1 MSDPTPW
8 ILQVISGATG
18 GNLVGAMRGPAS
30 LGPFLNSMVGA
41 ASGAV
46 LVQGLILGDAF
57 GPVVAAMGG
66 NHSLAGAVAATI
78 GGMAVPLGASFFQ
91 RGS

>member
-8 ILQVISGATG
+8 ILQAISGATG
-18 GNLVGAMRGPAS
+18 GNLVGSLRGSAS
-30 LGPFLNSMVGA
+30 LGPLLNTMLGA
-41 ASGAV
+41 AGGAV

-57 GPVVAAMGG
+57 RPVVAAMGG
-66 NHSLAGAVAATI
+66 NDSLAGAVVATI
-78 GGMAVPLGASFFQ
+78 GGMIIPLGASFFQ